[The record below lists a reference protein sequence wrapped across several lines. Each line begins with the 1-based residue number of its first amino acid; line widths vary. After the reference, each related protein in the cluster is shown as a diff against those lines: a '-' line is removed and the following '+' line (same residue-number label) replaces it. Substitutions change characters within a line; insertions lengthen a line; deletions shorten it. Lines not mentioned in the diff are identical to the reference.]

1 MSKRH
6 SMPHLTDNNAYISGV
21 HTAGEG
27 HRQFC
32 TYRSLSQTVAIF
44 R

>member
-1 MSKRH
+1 
-6 SMPHLTDNNAYISGV
+6 MPHLTDNNAYVSEIPTV
-21 HTAGEG
+21 GEG

-32 TYRSLSQTVAIF
+32 TYRSLSQTAAIF